1 MLPASGDQSLRLAPC
16 SPFIFK
22 EGIAE
27 QSYMIHIIGEAEKA
41 RIVADQKTLLNDLC
55 SYRDVLCLL
64 KDESVTGTQSQD
76 TEHDPEIQI

>member
-1 MLPASGDQSLRLAPC
+1 
-16 SPFIFK
+16 
-22 EGIAE
+22 
-27 QSYMIHIIGEAEKA
+27 MIHIIGEAEKA